1 MNENLVLFSPIGRS
15 DPIRGNFDGPFL
27 HIIRNYKPKKHI
39 FSLPRKCGNMI
50 CMITDMKKQLNQY

>member
-27 HIIRNYKPKKHI
+27 HIIRNYKPKKAYI
-39 FSLPRKCGNMI
+39 FLTKEMWEY
-50 CMITDMKKQLNQY
+50 DMYDNRYEKSD